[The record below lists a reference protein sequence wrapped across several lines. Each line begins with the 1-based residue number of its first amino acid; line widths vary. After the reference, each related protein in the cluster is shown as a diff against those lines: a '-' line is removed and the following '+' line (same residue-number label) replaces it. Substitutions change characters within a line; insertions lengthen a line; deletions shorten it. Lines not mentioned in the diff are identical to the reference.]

1 MFVALLLL
9 GVTDKTTK
17 EFHVAFII
25 AVEVSFICEFCCTL
39 HGRQSIGTNQ
49 RTWNEN
55 LIVKQFRVVQDV
67 EISLCSPV
75 SWCIYK
81 IVDL

>member
-25 AVEVSFICEFCCTL
+25 AVEVSFICGFCCTL
-39 HGRQSIGTNQ
+39 HARHQAKNMEQ
-49 RTWNEN
+49 N